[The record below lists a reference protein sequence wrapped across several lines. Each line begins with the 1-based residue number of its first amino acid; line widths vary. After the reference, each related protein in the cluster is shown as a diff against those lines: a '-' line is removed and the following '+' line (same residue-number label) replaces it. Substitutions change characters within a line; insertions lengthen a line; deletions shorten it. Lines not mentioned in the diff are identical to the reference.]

1 MMTDNAWIQ
10 HIDHRISA
18 AVIFFVLLVLLRAP
32 RVRKQYALHLAAS
45 FVIMAAASLMIR
57 VVTEN
62 MAHSLRLEGVGYMLQ
77 LLAMYM
83 LFLLCYRMCYQA
95 ATVDTIYAGV
105 LALSVF
111 KIAWNVFKTGSSW
124 MAVGM
129 IPVAWSRYSI
139 MGSLMSYLVY
149 LLFCTA
155 CVQIYRRLA
164 PEQKLHSPLRGM
176 VILSLIFVLLQM
188 MLEYCGHVFTA
199 SSGALFL
206 YYLCALLYSIIN
218 YAALVMIAQ
227 LDSFRHENRSMHD
240 FISNKMRYYEMSR
253 EGIVSLQTT
262 CHDLKHQI
270 SAIRDQ
276 AGKRDFEQ
284 YLDEL
289 ENTIE
294 GYSGIVECGHPT
306 VDIVLTE
313 KKLLCAADQVKFSYM
328 IDGKLFSFLTD
339 REIYSLFGNALDNAL
354 EAVRKVENPANRMI
368 TLKSNL
374 RGGMVV
380 LQVENT
386 CASPVNLSGGLPRT
400 TKENAAQHGFGLR
413 SIQRLADKHNGSMS
427 VRMEENVFK
436 LSVIMRPEKET
447 ELTE

>member
-1 MMTDNAWIQ
+1 M
-10 HIDHRISA
+10 
-18 AVIFFVLLVLLRAP
+18 
-32 RVRKQYALHLAAS
+32 
-45 FVIMAAASLMIR
+45 
-57 VVTEN
+57 
-62 MAHSLRLEGVGYMLQ
+62 
-77 LLAMYM
+77 
-83 LFLLCYRMCYQA
+83 
-95 ATVDTIYAGV
+95 
-105 LALSVF
+105 
-111 KIAWNVFKTGSSW
+111 
-124 MAVGM
+124 
-129 IPVAWSRYSI
+129 
-139 MGSLMSYLVY
+139 
-149 LLFCTA
+149 
-155 CVQIYRRLA
+155 
-164 PEQKLHSPLRGM
+164 
-176 VILSLIFVLLQM
+176 
-188 MLEYCGHVFTA
+188 FTA

-447 ELTE
+447 ERTE